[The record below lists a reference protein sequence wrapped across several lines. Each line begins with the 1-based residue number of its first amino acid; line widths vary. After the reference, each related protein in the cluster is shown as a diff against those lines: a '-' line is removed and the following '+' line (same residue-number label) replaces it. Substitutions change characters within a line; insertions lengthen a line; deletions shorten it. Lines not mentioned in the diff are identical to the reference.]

1 MYWFLKSPENL
12 STVSYKVVPYKT
24 ILSYICS
31 VMHCLTFFFFFSG
44 DTGPLVYPAGFVW
57 IFWVFHSLTDAG
69 TNIKLAQCLF
79 AVIFLLNTALVF
91 RLVPFKKLS
100 RH

>member
-1 MYWFLKSPENL
+1 MLKPAVIYCNKYLLCYKQTNIVYHLFL
-12 STVSYKVVPYKT
+12 
-24 ILSYICS
+24 
-31 VMHCLTFFFFFSG
+31 G

-57 IFWVFHSLTDAG
+57 IFWVFHSMTDAG

-91 RLVPFKKLS
+91 RLVPYKKLS
-100 RH
+100 KH

>member
-1 MYWFLKSPENL
+1 MAVKPNMWSQF
-12 STVSYKVVPYKT
+12 
-24 ILSYICS
+24 YIYS
-31 VMHCLTFFFFFSG
+31 VIHCLIFFSG

-91 RLVPFKKLS
+91 RLVPFKKTI
-100 RH
+100 